1 MKKQL
6 LKLVYFF
13 LRVVSLIYILN
24 LIIMISGNG
33 NIEATN
39 FIRNDINSIDSIENN
54 GTRELNVNK
63 IIFQN
68 TGGRTKK
75 FYPFDE
81 VEFMEN
87 TGLKDKHG
95 DYVYVG
101 SILTDE
107 GEQGE
112 DEWIYGIVTKD
123 IDDGCY
129 ISWELIEF
137 SETLYRCSAY
147 SVVGNIYENKELL
160 GNE

>member
-1 MKKQL
+1 MLQPKVWVIKEKK
-6 LKLVYFF
+6 V
-13 LRVVSLIYILN
+13 
-24 LIIMISGNG
+24 
-33 NIEATN
+33 
-39 FIRNDINSIDSIENN
+39 IDVHAIDF
-54 GTRELNVNK
+54 VNK

-107 GEQGE
+107 GVLGDDYWDYATIE
-112 DEWIYGIVTKD
+112 KD
-123 IDDGCY
+123 INDGYC
-129 ISWELIEF
+129 ISWENNEF
-137 SETLYRCSAY
+137 SESLYECSAY
-147 SVVGNIYENKELL
+147 SVVGNIYENKELV
-160 GNE
+160 EC

>member
-1 MKKQL
+1 MLQPKVWVIKEKK
-6 LKLVYFF
+6 V
-13 LRVVSLIYILN
+13 
-24 LIIMISGNG
+24 
-33 NIEATN
+33 
-39 FIRNDINSIDSIENN
+39 IDVHAIDF
-54 GTRELNVNK
+54 VNK

-87 TGLKDKHG
+87 TGFKDIHG

-107 GEQGE
+107 GVLGDDYWDYATIE
-112 DEWIYGIVTKD
+112 KD
-123 IDDGCY
+123 INDGYC
-129 ISWELIEF
+129 ISWKNNEF
-137 SETLYRCSAY
+137 SESLYECSAY

-160 GNE
+160 E

>member
-1 MKKQL
+1 MLQPKVWVIKEKK
-6 LKLVYFF
+6 V
-13 LRVVSLIYILN
+13 
-24 LIIMISGNG
+24 
-33 NIEATN
+33 
-39 FIRNDINSIDSIENN
+39 IDVHAIDF
-54 GTRELNVNK
+54 VNK

-68 TGGRTKK
+68 TGGRAKK

-107 GEQGE
+107 GVLGDDYWDYATIE
-112 DEWIYGIVTKD
+112 KD
-123 IDDGCY
+123 INDGYC
-129 ISWELIEF
+129 ISWENNEF
-137 SETLYRCSAY
+137 SESLYECSAY